1 LNVEINF
8 FFNILLL
15 VKNKISN
22 NMRSILSC
30 LAVLLLFV
38 TTLVAQSSKPTKIL
52 INNVEIFN
60 GKDAKTIKGNV
71 LIENNIIT
79 KISSEAIVTD
89 RSGLTQIIDGQGK
102 FLMPGLIDAHVHL
115 LFESI
120 PQMQAMV
127 SDFAML
133 NLMAAKA
140 AEKQLLRGFTTVRDL
155 GGGSITLA
163 KAIDM
168 GLAKGPRV
176 YSSGAFIS
184 QTGGHGDFGLPTDVP
199 RKIGELSYPER
210 NGMVAVADGAD
221 NVLMRTREQLRQG
234 ATQIKLMAGGGV
246 SSNYD
251 PLDVTQYTEAEFKAA
266 VSAAENWGTY
276 VTVHAYTPNAIKT
289 AIQAGV
295 KCIDHG
301 QLADEETA
309 KLMAEKGIWWS
320 LQPFIDNGDSR
331 FPEGS
336 PNRLKQD
343 EMRKGTD
350 IAYSF
355 AKKYNIKTAW
365 GTDILFDANEAIKQG
380 TKLSALTRWYSPYEI
395 LKMVTSS
402 NAELLRMSGKR
413 DPYQKGKLGEISVGA
428 YADLI
433 LVNGSPLNDIKLVE
447 NPDANF
453 VLIMKDGV
461 IYKNTLNK

>member
-1 LNVEINF
+1 MKLS
-8 FFNILLL
+8 LA
-15 VKNKISN
+15 
-22 NMRSILSC
+22 ILS
-30 LAVLLLFV
+30 LFV
-38 TTLVAQSSKPTKIL
+38 LISSSLLAQTVRPTKIL

-60 GKDAKTIKGNV
+60 GKDPKTIKGNV
-71 LIENNIIT
+71 LIEDNVIT
-79 KISSEAIVTD
+79 KISTNGIATD
-89 RSGLTQIIDGQGK
+89 RSGATQIIDGQGK

-115 LFESI
+115 LFESV
-120 PQMQAMV
+120 PQMQAFM

-155 GGGSITLA
+155 GGGSLTLA

-168 GLAKGPRV
+168 GLVTGPRV

-184 QTGGHGDFGLPTDVP
+184 QTGGHGDFGMPTDVP
-199 RKIGELSYPER
+199 RKIGELSYAER

-221 NVLMRTREQLRQG
+221 MVLMRTREQLRQG

-251 PLDVTQYTEAEFKAA
+251 PLDVTQYTETEFKAA
-266 VSAAENWGTY
+266 VSAAKNWGTY
-276 VTVHAYTPNAIKT
+276 VTVHAYTPTAIKT
-289 AIQAGV
+289 AIKAGV

-309 KLMAEKGIWWS
+309 KLMAEKGVWWS
-320 LQPFIDNGDSR
+320 LQPFLDHGHSR

-336 PNRLKQD
+336 ANRLKQK
-343 EMRKGTD
+343 EMTKGTD
-350 IAYSF
+350 NAYAL

-365 GTDILFDANEAIKQG
+365 GTDILFDPNEAAKQG
-380 TKLSALTRWYSPYEI
+380 AKLADMTRWYTPFEI
-395 LKMVTSS
+395 LKMATST
-402 NAELLRMSGKR
+402 NAELLKMSGKR
-413 DPYQKGKLGEISVGA
+413 NPYQKGNLGEIAVGA

-433 LVNGSPLNDIKLVE
+433 LVDGNPLKDINLVADPE
-447 NPDANF
+447 TSF

>member
-1 LNVEINF
+1 
-8 FFNILLL
+8 
-15 VKNKISN
+15 
-22 NMRSILSC
+22 MRLILSF
-30 LAVLLLFV
+30 LAVLFLFSA
-38 TTLVAQSSKPTKIL
+38 TAMAQNPKPTKIL

-79 KISSEAIVTD
+79 KISTEGIITD
-89 RSGLTQIIDGQGK
+89 RSGFTQIIDGKGK
-102 FLMPGLIDAHVHL
+102 FLMPGMIDAHVHL

-120 PQMQAMV
+120 PQMQAMM

-133 NLMAAKA
+133 NLIAAKA

-155 GGGSITLA
+155 GGGSLTLA

-168 GLAKGPRV
+168 GLASGPRV

-276 VTVHAYTPNAIKT
+276 VTVHAYTPDAIKT
-289 AIQAGV
+289 AIKAGV

-320 LQPFIDNGDSR
+320 LQPFIDNGESR

-343 EMRKGTD
+343 EMRQGTD

-365 GTDILFDANEAIKQG
+365 GTDILFDAKEATKQG
-380 TKLSALTRWYSPYEI
+380 SKLSALTRWYTPYEI
-395 LKMVTSS
+395 LKMATSS

-433 LVNGSPLNDIKLVE
+433 LVNGSPLENIKLVE

-453 VLIMKDGV
+453 LIIMKDGV
-461 IYKNTLNK
+461 VYKNILNK

>member
-1 LNVEINF
+1 
-8 FFNILLL
+8 
-15 VKNKISN
+15 
-22 NMRSILSC
+22 MRLFQSV
-30 LAVLLLFV
+30 LALLLLFSNII
-38 TTLVAQSSKPTKIL
+38 VAQSSKPTKIL

-79 KISSEAIVTD
+79 KISTEGIITD
-89 RSGLTQIIDGQGK
+89 RSGFTQIIDGKGK
-102 FLMPGLIDAHVHL
+102 FLMPGMIDAHVHL

-120 PQMQAMV
+120 PQMQAMM

-133 NLMAAKA
+133 NLIAAKA
-140 AEKQLLRGFTTVRDL
+140 AEKQLLRGFTTLRDL
-155 GGGSITLA
+155 GGGSLTLA

-168 GLAKGPRV
+168 GLASGPRV

-276 VTVHAYTPNAIKT
+276 VTVHAYTPDAIKT
-289 AIQAGV
+289 AIKAGV

-320 LQPFIDNGDSR
+320 LQPFIDNGESR

-343 EMRKGTD
+343 EMRQGTD

-365 GTDILFDANEAIKQG
+365 GTDILFDAKEATKQG
-380 TKLSALTRWYSPYEI
+380 SKLSALTRWYTPYEI
-395 LKMVTSS
+395 LKMATSS

-433 LVNGSPLNDIKLVE
+433 LVNGSPLENIKLVE

-453 VLIMKDGV
+453 LIIMKDGV
-461 IYKNTLNK
+461 VYKNILNK

>member
-1 LNVEINF
+1 M
-8 FFNILLL
+8 
-15 VKNKISN
+15 K
-22 NMRSILSC
+22 RSILIF
-30 LAVLLLFV
+30 ALFV
-38 TTLVAQSSKPTKIL
+38 QISTTISAQVKPTKIL

-60 GKDAKTIKGNV
+60 GKDPKTLKGNV

-79 KISSEAIVTD
+79 KISTKAIPTD
-89 RSGLTQIIDGQGK
+89 RSEATQIIDGQGK

-115 LFESI
+115 LFESV

-155 GGGSITLA
+155 GGGSLTLA
-163 KAIDM
+163 KAIDI
-168 GLAKGPRV
+168 GLAIGPRV

-199 RKIGELSYPER
+199 RKIGELSYAER

-276 VTVHAYTPNAIKT
+276 VTVHAYTPLAIKT
-289 AIQAGV
+289 AIKAGV

-320 LQPFIDNGDSR
+320 LQPFLDNGESS
-331 FPEGS
+331 FAEGS
-336 PNRLKQD
+336 ANRLKQI
-343 EMRKGTD
+343 EMTKGTD
-350 IAYSF
+350 IAYAL

-365 GTDILFDANEAIKQG
+365 GTDILFDPKVASQQG
-380 TKLSALTRWYSPYEI
+380 TKLSVMTRWYTPFEI
-395 LKMVTSS
+395 LKMATST
-402 NAELLRMSGKR
+402 NAELLQMSGNR
-413 DPYQKGKLGEISVGA
+413 DPYQRGRLGQITEGA

-433 LVNGSPLNDIKLVE
+433 IVDGNPLENIKLVE
-447 NPDANF
+447 NPETNF
-453 VLIMKDGV
+453 LLIMKDGT
-461 IYKNTLNK
+461 IYKNIIKK

>member
-1 LNVEINF
+1 METTKKSIAFLF
-8 FFNILLL
+8 AILFTT
-15 VKNKISN
+15 
-22 NMRSILSC
+22 
-30 LAVLLLFV
+30 ALF
-38 TTLVAQSSKPTKIL
+38 AQQTPTKIV
-52 INNVEIFN
+52 INNVNIFN
-60 GKDAKTIKGNV
+60 GKDNKTVKGNLLIEGQLIKTIS
-71 LIENNIIT
+71 T
-79 KISSEAIVTD
+79 KPIATD
-89 RSGLTQIIDGQGK
+89 KSGLTTVIDGEGK

-115 LFESI
+115 LFESV
-120 PQMQAMV
+120 PQMQAMM
-127 SDFAML
+127 SDYAML
-133 NLMAAKA
+133 NLMASKA

-155 GGGSITLA
+155 GGGALTLA

-168 GLAKGPRV
+168 GLAVGPRV
-176 YSSGAFIS
+176 YPSGAFIS

-199 RKIGELSYPER
+199 RKIGELSYAER

-251 PLDVTQYTEAEFKAA
+251 PLDVAQYTEAEFKAA

-276 VTVHAYTPNAIKT
+276 VTVHAYTPLAIKT
-289 AIQAGV
+289 AINAGV

-320 LQPFIDNGDSR
+320 LQPFLDTGTSS
-331 FPEGS
+331 FAEGS
-336 PNRLKQD
+336 ANRLKQI
-343 EMRKGTD
+343 EMNKGTD
-350 IAYSF
+350 KAYAL

-365 GTDILFDANEAIKQG
+365 GTDILFDPKVASQQG
-380 TKLSALTRWYSPYEI
+380 SKLSVMTRWLTPFEV
-395 LKMVTSS
+395 LKMATST

-413 DPYQKGKLGEISVGA
+413 DPYQKGKLGEITEGA

-433 LVNGSPLNDIKLVE
+433 LVDGNPLENLKLVE
-447 NPDANF
+447 DPENNF
-453 VLIMKDGV
+453 KLIMKDGK
-461 IYKNTLNK
+461 IFKNTLSK